1 MEEFATRIIET
12 LSPARVFWLN
22 FVDFL
27 PKLIIAVVVLVA
39 GWLLAK
45 VISFAI
51 VKVLKVVPFISL
63 MTEKSGM
70 DGFLK
75 QGGIKKSTIDI
86 LGLLIYWLIIL
97 VTLLVA
103 FNTLGL
109 TEVSRLFEKI
119 TSFIPLVIAAVILLA
134 IGLFFARFVEDALVA
149 YGKNVGMD
157 DITMIAR
164 LARYAI
170 MAFVFIVALGQVK
183 VGGQLIEHT
192 FLILFGGVVFA
203 LALAFGLGSGQKW
216 VGTQID
222 NMAKKEKKKAKEAK

>member
-1 MEEFATRIIET
+1 MEEFVSRIIET

-27 PKLIIAVVVLVA
+27 PKLLIAIAVLVA

-45 VISFAI
+45 LISFAI
-51 VKVLKVVPFISL
+51 VKVLKMITFIPL
-63 MTEKSGM
+63 IAEKSGM

-86 LGLLIYWLIIL
+86 LGILIYWLIIL

-109 TEVSRLFEKI
+109 TEVSKLFEKI

-134 IGLFFARFVEDALVA
+134 IGLFFARFVEDALIA
-149 YGKNVGMD
+149 YGKNVGME
-157 DITMIAR
+157 DINMIAR

-170 MAFVFIVALGQVK
+170 MAFVFIVALDQVK

-192 FLILFGGVVFA
+192 FLILFGGIVLA

-216 VGTQID
+216 VGSQLD
-222 NMAKKEKKKAKEAK
+222 NIAKREKKKGK